1 MGNHLNR
8 STEDHRGDCT
18 DATCLEMKDSGS
30 EEVERSCDS
39 HFAEDIDRPVS
50 PGDVNKHG
58 SEPHGNSSL
67 WIASEKE
74 LELNNSQVATGGD
87 DLAPSAPG
95 SHVDRLHVQLPSAQ
109 GKVAEE
115 GAFGGSTSQPV
126 SGYRGMEARIG
137 QLGDESGD
145 DSELRSSPV
154 KRRPSSDSWIS
165 TNCDMVTLTVPESP
179 TAISQTLS
187 AMALTDQSKE
197 LRPDQEATKP
207 VEDVNSSTCPQD
219 HTRLESNQACL
230 EIDLDQQWR
239 SFEIRYPGTAATFT
253 GTIMEPVP
261 GMESA
266 TVWEMTEE
274 CDDQEKVFVCTIDE
288 IFRVPQYSST
298 APVSQWPTTC
308 VVGDSEVTSHTRPGS
323 EDETRERAAGR
334 MDVVTEELPAC
345 ETICPEKCGKGEERE
360 NLNVSI
366 LAGPCWQEGP
376 LPEAPVLGGDD
387 QTDVSLLC
395 ISHSASD
402 SISYEAVPQK
412 VFLNRG
418 DEDPHGD
425 LPQVVLGSD
434 GPAPEKE
441 PASFGGPLTAVT
453 SDPTGTDPIHGVR
466 ALGQELASMIIV
478 TAENLILSKEDHVAC
493 LTLDLHDV
501 FFHAGSVC
509 LGDVHGQ
516 TSFGHAKMGTTD
528 IVCDG
533 KGQQSADIPP
543 SVPETSSECK
553 EDLIFPEGVVV
564 EAALGVPEMLQKC
577 GESLETRAKWESS
590 DRAGGAIAVV
600 ENVTVTESSAPGNE
614 PKHSQVQVARLT
626 QYETANHKN
635 DLLRSR
641 QLSSEEKRS
650 TTLGDSWPAEH
661 NRDKPTG
668 APTHKRPDHEAREER
683 PRRVKEA
690 ASVLRDIWPERSG
703 DTDLRLLCLLG
714 HVTEDCSIVWS
725 KDGAVLAGQERS
737 TGDALQVSLDISE
750 ASPSDLGTYQC
761 LLSGPHGEASSRF
774 HLTAEVLSELL
785 PPHSPAQVIK
795 GIREDVKCAP
805 LLFREDFLREQYF
818 GEHEAASIITEG
830 VHFGEGM
837 HRRAFRT
844 KLLDG
849 LVEAFRPGQS
859 CVLKVHNAISYG
871 TKSSDDLV
879 CKNYNLAVEEC
890 YTQNTAREYIKA
902 YKEVAKSAEA
912 FGDVPDIIPI
922 YLVHRPSND
931 IPYATLEEEL
941 IGDFV
946 KYSVRDGREVNLMR
960 RETEAGQK
968 CCAFQHWVFH
978 KTEGNLL
985 VTDMQGV
992 GMKLTDVGI
1001 ATCRKGY
1008 RGFRGNCATSFIDQ
1022 FRALHQCNQF
1032 CTLLGLQSLQ
1042 PTQPKARRPGNET
1055 KPTPKKRILGDPH
1068 KPRP

>member
-8 STEDHRGDCT
+8 PTEDHRGNCT

-30 EEVERSCDS
+30 QEVETGCDS

-58 SEPHGNSSL
+58 SEAPSNSSL
-67 WIASEKE
+67 WFGSENE

-109 GKVAEE
+109 GKVTEE
-115 GAFGGSTSQPV
+115 GVFGGAVSQPV
-126 SGYRGMEARIG
+126 SGYRGTEARIG
-137 QLGDESGD
+137 RLGDESD
-145 DSELRSSPV
+145 DYSELWCSPV
-154 KRRPSSDSWIS
+154 KRGPSSDSWIS
-165 TNCDMVTLTVPESP
+165 TNCDMVTLGVPESS
-179 TAISQTLS
+179 TAISQTQS
-187 AMALTDQSKE
+187 AMALTDQSEE
-197 LRPDQEATKP
+197 LQPDQEGTKP
-207 VEDVNSSTCPQD
+207 AEDVNSSTCPQD
-219 HTRLESNQACL
+219 HTRVESNQACL

-239 SFEIRYPGTAATFT
+239 SFEMRYPGTTATFT
-253 GTIMEPVP
+253 GSIMEPVP

-274 CDDQEKVFVCTIDE
+274 RDDQRKVFVCTIDE
-288 IFRVPQYSST
+288 IFRVPQYSNT
-298 APVSQWPTTC
+298 VPVPQWPTMG
-308 VVGDSEVTSHTRPGS
+308 VVRNSEVTNHPLPGP
-323 EDETRERAAGR
+323 EDEFRERPTGTVD
-334 MDVVTEELPAC
+334 MVTEELPAC
-345 ETICPEKCGKGEERE
+345 ETICPENCGKGEERE
-360 NLNVSI
+360 NLYVSI
-366 LAGPCWQEGP
+366 LADPCGQEAP
-376 LPEAPVLGGDD
+376 PHEAPVSGEDG
-387 QTDVSLLC
+387 QTDISLPSMSHSTGDSFSFKAVHQKVSLNQ
-395 ISHSASD
+395 A
-402 SISYEAVPQK
+402 
-412 VFLNRG
+412 
-418 DEDPHGD
+418 DEDLHGD
-425 LPQVVLGSD
+425 LPQVELGSD
-434 GPAPEKE
+434 GPTPEKE
-441 PASFGGPLTAVT
+441 PVSIGGPLTAVT
-453 SDPTGTDPIHGVR
+453 FDPTGTDPIHGVR
-466 ALGQELASMIIV
+466 ALGQELASVIIV
-478 TAENLILSKEDHVAC
+478 TVENLILSKEDHVAC

-501 FFHAGSVC
+501 FFHAGSFC
-509 LGDVHGQ
+509 LGDVYSQ
-516 TSFGHAKMGTTD
+516 TSLGQAKMGKTD
-528 IVCDG
+528 TVCDG
-533 KGQQSADIPP
+533 EGQQSADICP

-553 EDLIFPEGVVV
+553 GDLICPEGTVVA
-564 EAALGVPEMLQKC
+564 AALGVPGTGQEC
-577 GESLETRAKWESS
+577 GESLEIHANWESS
-590 DRAGGAIAVV
+590 DRAGGTMAVV
-600 ENVTVTESSAPGNE
+600 EDVTVTESSSPGNE
-614 PKHSQVQVARLT
+614 QKHSQIQVTRLT
-626 QYETANHKN
+626 QCETAKHKN
-635 DLLRSR
+635 DLLCSR
-641 QLSSEEKRS
+641 QLSSEEKR
-650 TTLGDSWPAEH
+650 TATLGDSRPAEH
-661 NRDKPTG
+661 NRDKSSGP
-668 APTHKRPDHEAREER
+668 PTHKRPEREASEER

-690 ASVLRDIWPERSG
+690 SSVLRDIWPEKGG
-703 DTDLRLLCLLG
+703 DTGLRLLCLLG
-714 HVTEDCSIVWS
+714 CVTDDCSIVWS
-725 KDGAVLAGQERS
+725 KDGALLAGQERS
-737 TGDALQVSLDISE
+737 TGDPLQVSLAIAE
-750 ASPSDLGTYQC
+750 ASASDLGTYQC

-795 GIREDVKCAP
+795 GIREDVRCAP
-805 LLFREDFLREQYF
+805 LLFRKDFLCEQYF

-849 LVEAFRPGQS
+849 LLEAFRPGQP

-871 TKSSDDLV
+871 TKSSDELV
-879 CKNYNLAVEEC
+879 CKNYSLAVEEC
-890 YTQNTAREYIKA
+890 HAQNTAREYIKA

-912 FGDVPDIIPI
+912 FGEVPEIIPI

-946 KYSVRDGREVNLMR
+946 KYSVRDGREVNLTR

-1022 FRALHQCNQF
+1022 FRALHQCNRF

-1055 KPTPKKRILGDPH
+1055 KPTLKKKTVGDPH